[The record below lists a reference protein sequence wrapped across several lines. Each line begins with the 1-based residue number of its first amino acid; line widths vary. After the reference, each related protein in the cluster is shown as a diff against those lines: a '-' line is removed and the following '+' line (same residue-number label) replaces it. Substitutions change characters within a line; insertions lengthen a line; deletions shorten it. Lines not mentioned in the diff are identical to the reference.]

1 MVKAKWGDD
10 DGWMQW
16 LKIQSWARKRENKMH
31 FERPTTSWC
40 KQNKRTSILNCHSCG
55 IHYANLGTVTFP
67 FPLGFFYHVHVKVR
81 IMMFLPMFLSISLLL
96 LHCSANHFFFFYFSQ
111 HINTN
116 HFFSSSK
123 CHILNKIWLYQH
135 IISLIWVIQLSV
147 NFLIVIRQQC

>member
-96 LHCSANHFFFFYFSQ
+96 LHCSANHFFFFFIS
-111 HINTN
+111 HNTYTPII
-116 HFFSSSK
+116 FFLLLNVIFLIKFDYTNISFHWFEWSSSRW
-123 CHILNKIWLYQH
+123 I
-135 IISLIWVIQLSV
+135 
-147 NFLIVIRQQC
+147 F